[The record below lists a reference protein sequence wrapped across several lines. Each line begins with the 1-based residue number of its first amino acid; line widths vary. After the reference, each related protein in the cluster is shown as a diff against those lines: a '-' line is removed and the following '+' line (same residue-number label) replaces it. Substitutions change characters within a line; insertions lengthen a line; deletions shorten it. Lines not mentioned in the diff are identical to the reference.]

1 MSPLNRKLGRTIKTT
16 RGQFIAL
23 VAIVMVG
30 VVIFIAMN
38 TAFYNLS
45 RSQEEFYDDKN
56 FADYYFHV
64 VKAPLTITKQIKEIN
79 GIIQVTGRIQ
89 KDVPLVKDKGG
100 RSVARLTSYPLPMEK
115 EINQIHLL
123 SGRLFDDSTDG
134 VLVDPQHAQAKSLS
148 PGDRLEIIVEGKKVS
163 LSMIGTA
170 TGPEFIYPLK
180 DASTMF
186 PDPENFCIIMGPHE
200 QVEQL
205 VNMEGQINQVL
216 VKLAP
221 GADEEQIASKI
232 EKILEPYGNLASYP
246 RSDQLSNATMQMEL
260 DGLESSSRFL
270 PMIFFILAAA
280 IQFILL
286 NRLIKSQRLEIGIM
300 KGLGYSNRQI
310 MLHFIGY
317 ALAVTTAGFVLGAL
331 LGIISASAIADMYAL
346 FFNLPESIGGING
359 AAVFW
364 SWFVTSLLGVVSGL
378 LASWSVIKIH
388 PAEAM
393 RPDPPR
399 GGSRTWLE
407 RWDFLWGRLH
417 TSWKMSVRSIS
428 RNRSRFA
435 VTVLGVIAAVSI
447 MILGLFADDSVD
459 YMMDQHFTRE
469 TRYDY
474 IVHFTQPV
482 KGNELMNWLQWE
494 EVYQLESALEV
505 PVAISA
511 LQADEEMAKS
521 EDELISGL
529 EKQFGLR
536 GIFNEDGKA
545 LAVPEEGILLSE
557 RTARKLG
564 IGVGDYIRVE
574 SKLGIGPSRESS
586 LKVVAV
592 NKQLM
597 GGGSFVSLETANR
610 ILQEKQLVSAVM
622 LKVDINKSEALE
634 KRLNDI
640 PGVASVVSKDK
651 EIDSIMR
658 LMDSMLYFIGI
669 MLFFSVILVLA
680 IVYNSSIMGFNERK
694 RELSS
699 LRVMGL
705 SEREV
710 SSLLFKETCIQSALG
725 IMLGLPAGRL
735 LGELYMTAV
744 NTDLF
749 YMPVIIYPQ
758 TYLIAGLV
766 AVGFVLLGHYFV
778 IRKVKELD
786 MVEVL
791 KNRD

>member
-1 MSPLNRKLGRTIKTT
+1 
-16 RGQFIAL
+16 
-23 VAIVMVG
+23 
-30 VVIFIAMN
+30 
-38 TAFYNLS
+38 
-45 RSQEEFYDDKN
+45 
-56 FADYYFHV
+56 
-64 VKAPLTITKQIKEIN
+64 
-79 GIIQVTGRIQ
+79 
-89 KDVPLVKDKGG
+89 
-100 RSVARLTSYPLPMEK
+100 
-115 EINQIHLL
+115 
-123 SGRLFDDSTDG
+123 
-134 VLVDPQHAQAKSLS
+134 
-148 PGDRLEIIVEGKKVS
+148 
-163 LSMIGTA
+163 
-170 TGPEFIYPLK
+170 
-180 DASTMF
+180 
-186 PDPENFCIIMGPHE
+186 
-200 QVEQL
+200 
-205 VNMEGQINQVL
+205 
-216 VKLAP
+216 
-221 GADEEQIASKI
+221 
-232 EKILEPYGNLASYP
+232 
-246 RSDQLSNATMQMEL
+246 
-260 DGLESSSRFL
+260 
-270 PMIFFILAAA
+270 
-280 IQFILL
+280 
-286 NRLIKSQRLEIGIM
+286 
-300 KGLGYSNRQI
+300 
-310 MLHFIGY
+310 
-317 ALAVTTAGFVLGAL
+317 
-331 LGIISASAIADMYAL
+331 
-346 FFNLPESIGGING
+346 
-359 AAVFW
+359 
-364 SWFVTSLLGVVSGL
+364 
-378 LASWSVIKIH
+378 
-388 PAEAM
+388 
-393 RPDPPR
+393 
-399 GGSRTWLE
+399 
-407 RWDFLWGRLH
+407 
-417 TSWKMSVRSIS
+417 
-428 RNRSRFA
+428 
-435 VTVLGVIAAVSI
+435 
-447 MILGLFADDSVD
+447 
-459 YMMDQHFTRE
+459 
-469 TRYDY
+469 
-474 IVHFTQPV
+474 
-482 KGNELMNWLQWE
+482 
-494 EVYQLESALEV
+494 
-505 PVAISA
+505 
-511 LQADEEMAKS
+511 
-521 EDELISGL
+521 
-529 EKQFGLR
+529 LR

-669 MLFFSVILVLA
+669 MLFFSVILGLA